1 MAHIYIVEDDV
12 NIREIEAFSL
22 KNSGYTVEEF
32 GSAKEFWS
40 RIYEKVPDLI
50 VLDVML
56 PDEDGLSIVKKLRQW
71 AESRYVPIIMVTAK
85 TTELDRVK
93 GLDRGADDYLTKP
106 FGVMELISRV
116 KALLRRSMQNHEIKQ
131 MKVGEIELND
141 EKRQVKVSGEPI
153 TLTYK
158 EYELLKMLMSTT
170 GIVLQ
175 REDIMVRIWG
185 MDYEGES
192 RTLDMHIKTLRHK
205 LGDAGKKI
213 RTVRNVGYQLEE

>member
-1 MAHIYIVEDDV
+1 MRKRINWLFVLLTIVAIIVTTLLATIV
-12 NIREIEAFSL
+12 N
-22 KNSGYTVEEF
+22 YTVLKQEVIDDL
-32 GSAKEFWS
+32 
-40 RIYEKVPDLI
+40 RIYAPVSYTHL
-50 VLDVML
+50 
-56 PDEDGLSIVKKLRQW
+56 
-71 AESRYVPIIMVTAK
+71 IIMVTAK

-158 EYELLKMLMSTT
+158 EYELLKMLMSNT